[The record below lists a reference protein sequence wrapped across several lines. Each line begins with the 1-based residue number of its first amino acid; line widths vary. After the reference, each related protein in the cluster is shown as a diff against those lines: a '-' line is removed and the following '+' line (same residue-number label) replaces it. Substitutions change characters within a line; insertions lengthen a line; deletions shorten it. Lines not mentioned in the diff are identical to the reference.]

1 MTVRHDVSQM
11 REVEEALR
19 RSEAKYREIFEKIQD
34 IFFQTDDQGLIVE
47 ISPSVQRY
55 GYTREELIGMPAARV
70 YEDPSKRITLLQL
83 LEDGDITDREVRLKA
98 RDGRVVDF
106 SISAHM
112 LRDPDGSPAGMEGC
126 LRDISDRK
134 RAEEALRRSQRELA
148 IRNKI
153 ADVFLTVPDE
163 EMYGEALQVVLE
175 ALESRYGVFGY
186 IDENGAIVRAS
197 MTRDVWDQCRVPDKD
212 IVCPPEQWGGIWG
225 RALTEKKSLYS
236 NEPGRVPEGHI
247 PILNSLAVP
256 IIHRKRVIGL
266 LHVANKET
274 DYDENDRRLLETIA
288 GNIAPIL
295 RARLQRDRQ
304 ERRRRLAEEE
314 LKRHRDRLEELVDE
328 RTAELTQTN
337 ERLLREAEERRQA
350 EEALRASEERFS
362 KAFHAGPLAIAI
374 SRVRDGRF
382 IDVNDSYLQASGL

>member
-1 MTVRHDVSQM
+1 MTVRHDVAHM

-19 RSEAKYREIFEKIQD
+19 RSEAKYREISEKIHD
-34 IFFQTDDQGLIVE
+34 IFFQTNAQGLIVE
-47 ISPSVQRY
+47 VSPSVERY
-55 GYTREELIGMPAARV
+55 GYTREEMIGMPAARV

-83 LEDGDITDREVRLKA
+83 VEDGDITDREVRLRA

-112 LRDPDGSPAGMEGC
+112 LRGPDGAPAGMEGC

-153 ADVFLTVPDE
+153 ADTFLTVPDQ

-186 IDENGAIVRAS
+186 IDEDGAIVRAS
-197 MTRDVWDQCRVPDKD
+197 MARDIWDQCRVPDKD

-225 RALTEKKSLYS
+225 RALIEKKSRYS

-266 LHVANKET
+266 LHVSNKET
-274 DYDENDRRLLETIA
+274 GYDEDDKEMLETIA
-288 GNIAPIL
+288 GHIAPIL

-304 ERRRRLAEEE
+304 ERRCARARSASA
-314 LKRHRDRLEELVDE
+314 RCWRFP
-328 RTAELTQTN
+328 LT
-337 ERLLREAEERRQA
+337 
-350 EEALRASEERFS
+350 
-362 KAFHAGPLAIAI
+362 
-374 SRVRDGRF
+374 
-382 IDVNDSYLQASGL
+382 